1 LNKDLRFFLKGK
13 KAILFTIMTLL
24 LLLSVFTFTQA
35 YLDRNKELQNTVSLS
50 GAGGKLRYIEDDV
63 ISNAYGDLLGIKFG
77 NITRGDYINISF
89 NLASLVH
96 GRKYLDVTNSYES
109 FVEGAY
115 SYLNNANVTLIGFN
129 NSFVIEPYGTR
140 FDLQGQN
147 ISVYTMPVPLNYI
160 RAITVRTDVGA
171 ENNSECFVPAD
182 DGVPYPEIIV
192 GYTYD
197 LIGGGRGECLNYA
210 QLNPQE
216 NNDLSMKQF
225 YLETKNPSG
234 FIGVKYGKISSTDGV
249 LAIITYNITANV
261 TQLDLQYNLIEG
273 KVQIKGGNISIKSLV
288 GDITKQNEIIL
299 AEE

>member
-1 LNKDLRFFLKGK
+1 
-13 KAILFTIMTLL
+13 M
-24 LLLSVFTFTQA
+24 
-35 YLDRNKELQNTVSLS
+35 
-50 GAGGKLRYIEDDV
+50 
-63 ISNAYGDLLGIKFG
+63 
-77 NITRGDYINISF
+77 
-89 NLASLVH
+89 
-96 GRKYLDVTNSYES
+96 
-109 FVEGAY
+109 
-115 SYLNNANVTLIGFN
+115 
-129 NSFVIEPYGTR
+129 
-140 FDLQGQN
+140 
-147 ISVYTMPVPLNYI
+147 
-160 RAITVRTDVGA
+160 
-171 ENNSECFVPAD
+171 
-182 DGVPYPEIIV
+182 PYPEIIV